1 MKLAGLK
8 ECGVCCE
15 IMEDDGTMMRTPN
28 LWKLAEKYNLK
39 FITINDLQN
48 YIRIH
53 VKHVEKMAEAKLPTK
68 YGEFRIAGY
77 VNDITKEHHVALIK
91 GDIGDGENVL
101 CRVHSECLTG
111 DVFGSSRCDCGEQL
125 ESAIKQIEKEGR
137 GIVLYMRQEGR
148 GIGKRCGKRAVIF
161 SLCLLPLIL
170 AFALYYS
177 SYHHFGVTVLRQN
190 FIGNNLTVESFVY
203 GLVIG
208 LRFATL
214 CMWLEA
220 IFRVV
225 TSDKV
230 VYLFGRVSPRL
241 SLFLTI
247 LLRFIPRVGREAR
260 KINLAQKGIGRGSNQ
275 GNVFQRFINCL
286 RIFSM
291 LITWMISALA
301 LESDSMR
308 SRGSL
313 LRGRTAFSI
322 YRFDNRDRAFVI
334 TLFTCITLTVMGVI
348 LGASKM
354 WYNPRIIWRPLNGI
368 GMTAAIGYLA
378 LCLLPLGLELW
389 TEYRFNKARRIA

>member
-1 MKLAGLK
+1 MGFESCHPAVNFLFFAAAIYGSVAFQHPVFLAISCLCAFAFSMK
-8 ECGVCCE
+8 
-15 IMEDDGTMMRTPN
+15 RN
-28 LWKLAEKYNLK
+28 
-39 FITINDLQN
+39 
-48 YIRIH
+48 
-53 VKHVEKMAEAKLPTK
+53 
-68 YGEFRIAGY
+68 
-77 VNDITKEHHVALIK
+77 
-91 GDIGDGENVL
+91 
-101 CRVHSECLTG
+101 
-111 DVFGSSRCDCGEQL
+111 
-125 ESAIKQIEKEGR
+125 
-137 GIVLYMRQEGR
+137 
-148 GIGKRCGKRAVIF
+148 GKRAVIF
-161 SLCLLPLIL
+161 NLCLLPLVVC
-170 AFALYYS
+170 FALYYS
-177 SYHHFGVTVLRQN
+177 SYHHFGVTVLKQN

-291 LITWMISALA
+291 LITWMISALVQ
-301 LESDSMR
+301 ESDSMR

-334 TLFTCITLTVMGVI
+334 TLFTCITLTAMGVI

-368 GMTAAIGYLA
+368 GMTAAVGYLA

>member
-1 MKLAGLK
+1 MGFEA
-8 ECGVCCE
+8 CHPAV
-15 IMEDDGTMMRTPN
+15 N
-28 LWKLAEKYNLK
+28 
-39 FITINDLQN
+39 FIFFASVIYGAVTF
-48 YIRIH
+48 
-53 VKHVEKMAEAKLPTK
+53 KHPVFLL
-68 YGEFRIAGY
+68 IAY
-77 VNDITKEHHVALIK
+77 
-91 GDIGDGENVL
+91 L
-101 CRVHSECLTG
+101 CAFAYSV
-111 DVFGSSRCDCGEQL
+111 
-125 ESAIKQIEKEGR
+125 
-137 GIVLYMRQEGR
+137 
-148 GIGKRCGKRAVIF
+148 KRCGKRAIILN
-161 SLCLLPLIL
+161 LCLLPLIL

-177 SYHHFGVTVLRQN
+177 SYHHFGVTVLRKN
-190 FIGNNLTVESFVY
+190 FINNDITLESIVY

-220 IFRVV
+220 MFRVV
-225 TSDKV
+225 SSDKV
-230 VYLFGRVSPRL
+230 VYLFGKVSPLL

-247 LLRFIPRVGREAR
+247 LLRLIPRIGNEAR
-260 KINLAQKGIGRGSNQ
+260 RINLAQKGIGRGSNQ
-275 GNVFQRFINCL
+275 GNLFQRLMNCL

-334 TLFTCITLTVMGVI
+334 ALFSCITLTAMGVI

-368 GMTAAIGYLA
+368 GIITAIGYLA
-378 LCLLPLGLELW
+378 LCSMPMALELW
-389 TEYRFNKARRIA
+389 TEYRFHAARKRGVHYDAIGQ

>member
-1 MKLAGLK
+1 M
-8 ECGVCCE
+8 
-15 IMEDDGTMMRTPN
+15 
-28 LWKLAEKYNLK
+28 
-39 FITINDLQN
+39 
-48 YIRIH
+48 
-53 VKHVEKMAEAKLPTK
+53 
-68 YGEFRIAGY
+68 
-77 VNDITKEHHVALIK
+77 
-91 GDIGDGENVL
+91 
-101 CRVHSECLTG
+101 
-111 DVFGSSRCDCGEQL
+111 
-125 ESAIKQIEKEGR
+125 
-137 GIVLYMRQEGR
+137 
-148 GIGKRCGKRAVIF
+148 
-161 SLCLLPLIL
+161 
-170 AFALYYS
+170 
-177 SYHHFGVTVLRQN
+177 LRQN

>member
-1 MKLAGLK
+1 MGFESCHPAVNFIFFAAALYGTVRFNHPVFLA
-8 ECGVCCE
+8 
-15 IMEDDGTMMRTPN
+15 
-28 LWKLAEKYNLK
+28 AA
-39 FITINDLQN
+39 
-48 YIRIH
+48 YI
-53 VKHVEKMAEAKLPTK
+53 
-68 YGEFRIAGY
+68 
-77 VNDITKEHHVALIK
+77 
-91 GDIGDGENVL
+91 
-101 CRVHSECLTG
+101 
-111 DVFGSSRCDCGEQL
+111 
-125 ESAIKQIEKEGR
+125 SAFAYSVR
-137 GIVLYMRQEGR
+137 
-148 GIGKRCGKRAVIF
+148 RCGKRAVTF
-161 SLCLLPLIL
+161 NLSLLPLIL
-170 AFALYYS
+170 VFALYYS

-220 IFRVV
+220 MFRVV
-225 TSDKV
+225 SSDKV

-260 KINLAQKGIGRGSNQ
+260 KINLAQKGIGCGSNQ

-291 LITWMISALA
+291 LITWMISALVQ
-301 LESDSMR
+301 ESDSMR

-334 TLFTCITLTVMGVI
+334 VLFCCITLTAMGAI

-354 WYNPRIIWRPLNGI
+354 WYNPRIIWRPLNRI
-368 GMTAAIGYLA
+368 GVTAAIGYLA
-378 LCLLPLGLELW
+378 LCLLPLELELW
-389 TEYRFNKARRIA
+389 TEYRFCRARGK

>member
-1 MKLAGLK
+1 MHPVFLAI
-8 ECGVCCE
+8 V
-15 IMEDDGTMMRTPN
+15 
-28 LWKLAEKYNLK
+28 Y
-39 FITINDLQN
+39 
-48 YIRIH
+48 
-53 VKHVEKMAEAKLPTK
+53 
-68 YGEFRIAGY
+68 AGAFAY
-77 VNDITKEHHVALIK
+77 SV
-91 GDIGDGENVL
+91 
-101 CRVHSECLTG
+101 
-111 DVFGSSRCDCGEQL
+111 
-125 ESAIKQIEKEGR
+125 
-137 GIVLYMRQEGR
+137 
-148 GIGKRCGKRAVIF
+148 KRCGKRAVAF
-161 SLCLLPLIL
+161 NLCLLPLIL
-170 AFALYYS
+170 VFALCYS

-275 GNVFQRFINCL
+275 GNVVQRFINCL

-334 TLFTCITLTVMGVI
+334 ALFSCITLTAMGVI

-368 GMTAAIGYLA
+368 GVTAAIGYLA

>member
-1 MKLAGLK
+1 MGFEACHPAVNFIFFAAAIYGAVSFKHPVFLAIAY
-8 ECGVCCE
+8 VC
-15 IMEDDGTMMRTPN
+15 
-28 LWKLAEKYNLK
+28 AFAYS
-39 FITINDLQN
+39 
-48 YIRIH
+48 
-53 VKHVEKMAEAKLPTK
+53 V
-68 YGEFRIAGY
+68 
-77 VNDITKEHHVALIK
+77 
-91 GDIGDGENVL
+91 
-101 CRVHSECLTG
+101 
-111 DVFGSSRCDCGEQL
+111 
-125 ESAIKQIEKEGR
+125 
-137 GIVLYMRQEGR
+137 
-148 GIGKRCGKRAVIF
+148 KRCGKQAVIF
-161 SLCLLPLIL
+161 NLCLLPLIL

-177 SYHHFGVTVLRQN
+177 SYHHFGVTVWKKN
-190 FIGNNLTVESFVY
+190 FIGNNMTLESFVY

-220 IFRVV
+220 MFRLVS
-225 TSDKV
+225 SDKV
-230 VYLFGRVSPRL
+230 VYLFGKVSPLL

-247 LLRFIPRVGREAR
+247 LLRLFPRIGQEAGR
-260 KINLAQKGIGRGSNQ
+260 INLAQKGIGRGSNQ
-275 GNVFQRFINCL
+275 GNIFQRLVNCL

-334 TLFTCITLTVMGVI
+334 ALFSCITLTAMGVI

-368 GMTAAIGYLA
+368 GIVTAIGYLA
-378 LCLLPLGLELW
+378 LCFMPMVLELW
-389 TEYRFNKARRIA
+389 TEYRFHAARKRRVHNDAIGQ